1 MIKNYFKI
9 ALRNIQKNQLYSAIN
24 ILGLVIGLAACLLIG
39 IYITHE
45 LGYDK
50 FNKNANRIVRATME
64 FSHAGTLNTVATTG
78 TKAGPQFKRTFP
90 EVEEYVRTFIGT
102 RIVKREEKIFEEK
115 RFLFADEAF
124 FKVFSFQLLAGSA
137 AEVLDAPD
145 KIVITESTAKK
156 YFGNEE
162 AINKTLKVGNK
173 DYTISGICKD
183 APQNSQIKFDLV
195 SAFLNIGNN
204 VKEEQWWTANWIT
217 YFLLKDGK
225 NIPTIQQQISE
236 YMNSTQVRAEA
247 GLVGT
252 DFLRF
257 KLEPLTHVHLYSLLA
272 GFEPNGNITY
282 IYMFGV
288 IALLILIIACANY
301 TNLATAQSAGRS
313 GEIGMRKVM
322 GASRK
327 QVFIQFIGESSA
339 ITFISAALAFLL
351 SVLLIPYFNRITGK
365 HFSAENLLRLGPIIM
380 ITAFAITGSLL
391 AGAYPALVLS
401 GTQIMG
407 ILKKG
412 FNFTGTSNIL
422 RKSLIVIQFAISVF
436 LVIYTVI
443 ILQQMNFIQHK
454 NLGYDK
460 DHLLVLPVDK
470 KMSEN
475 YESIKGA
482 IEAIPGVDG
491 ITAAYETPE
500 FVEWGDGITATD
512 EKGVHEVSV
521 NAMPVD
527 LHFTQTLKMQMKTG
541 RDFLKSDFAMMDSSN
556 NSANFR
562 QPFLINESLA
572 KKIGWTPEEAVGKT
586 INKYVE
592 GPVMGVVKDFNF
604 ESLHEPVKPL
614 VIFLNK
620 DLASVFM
627 VRINGKDI
635 PSVLN
640 RLEVLWKQRVA
651 HRPFE
656 YHFLDEDYNKLY
668 IAEQR
673 TTALFTIS
681 AGLAIL
687 LACLGLFGLAAFT
700 TMQRIKEIGIRRV
713 LGAGVSNITLLI
725 SKNFLVLVAI
735 SILIAAPLAWYA
747 GNLWLQNF
755 AFRIRIN
762 GWLFFA
768 AAMSVFLIAFL
779 TVGFQAI
786 KAAVANPVKSLRTE

>member
-9 ALRNIQKNQLYSAIN
+9 ALRNILKHKLYSAIN
-24 ILGLVIGLAACLLIG
+24 ILGLMIGLAACLLIG
-39 IYITHE
+39 LYITHE
-45 LGYDK
+45 LSYDK
-50 FNKNANRIVRATME
+50 FNKKADRIVRATME
-64 FSHAGTLNTVATTG
+64 YRHAGTLNTVATTG
-78 TKAGPQFKRTFP
+78 TKAGPQFKRIFP
-90 EVEEYVRTFIGT
+90 EVEEYVRTYIGT
-102 RIVKREEKIFEEK
+102 RTVRREEKMFEEK

-124 FKVFSFQLLAGSA
+124 FNVFSFQLLAGSA
-137 AEVLDAPD
+137 TEVLNAPH

-156 YFGNEE
+156 YFGKDE
-162 AINKTLKVGNK
+162 AINKTLQVGNK

-183 APQNSQIKFDLV
+183 APQNAQIKFDFV
-195 SAFLNIGNN
+195 TTFLNIGNN

-217 YFLLKDGK
+217 YLLVMDGK
-225 NIPTIQQQISE
+225 KIPAVEQQIAE
-236 YMNSTQVRAEA
+236 YMNSAQIRTEA
-247 GLVGT
+247 RLEGS
-252 DFLRF
+252 DFLRY
-257 KLEPLTHVHLYSLLA
+257 KLEPLTRVHLYSLLA

-301 TNLATAQSAGRS
+301 TNLATAQSTGRS

-327 QVFIQFIGESSA
+327 QVFFQFIGESSA
-339 ITFISAALAFLL
+339 ITFSSAGLAFLL
-351 SVLLIPYFNRITGK
+351 SGLLISYFNKVTGK
-365 HFSAENLLRLGPIIM
+365 NFSAEDLLQPWPIVMMAMFAM
-380 ITAFAITGSLL
+380 IVSLL

-401 GTQIMG
+401 GTQVMG

-412 FNFTGTSNIL
+412 FNFTGTSNVI
-422 RKSLIVIQFAISVF
+422 RRSLIVIQFAISVF
-436 LVIYTVI
+436 LIIYTVI
-443 ILQQMNFIQHK
+443 ILQQMNFIRHK

-460 DHLLVLPVDK
+460 DHLLVLPIDR

-475 YESIKGA
+475 YEGIKESIA
-482 IEAIPGVDG
+482 SITGVEG

-500 FVEWGDGITATD
+500 FVEWGDGITTTD
-512 EKGVHEVSV
+512 ANGIHEVSV

-527 LHFTQTLKMQMKTG
+527 LHFTQTLKMKMLAG
-541 RDFLKSDFAMMDSSN
+541 RDFLKSDFAMMDTNN

-562 QPFLINESLA
+562 QPFIINESLA
-572 KKIGWTPEEAVGKT
+572 KKIGWTPEEAIGKT
-586 INKYVE
+586 INKSAE
-592 GPVMGVVKDFNF
+592 GPVVGVVKDFNF
-604 ESLHEPVKPL
+604 ESLHERVKPL
-614 VIFLNK
+614 VIFLDK

-627 VRINGKDI
+627 VRINGNDI
-635 PSVLN
+635 SSVLN
-640 RLEVLWKQRVA
+640 RLEVLWKQRVT

-656 YHFLDEDYNKLY
+656 YHFLEEDYDKLY

-673 TTALFTIS
+673 TTALFTITAS
-681 AGLAIL
+681 LAIL

-713 LGAGVSNITLLI
+713 LGAGVSSITLLI

-747 GNLWLQNF
+747 GNIWLQNF
-755 AFRIRIN
+755 AFRIHIN

-768 AAMSVFLIAFL
+768 AALSVFLIAFL
-779 TVGFQAI
+779 TVAFQAI
-786 KAAVANPVKSLRTE
+786 KAAVTNPVKSLRTE